1 MKHIFKTGAFVITVA
16 LIFAGIFQ
24 ISGCGTISGAIKGH
38 ISLNMGKMAYDKKD
52 YVTAVKK
59 YQEGAA
65 EGNIAAQYRLACM
78 YSGGKGVSSD
88 QAMADKWMRSS
99 AGQGYA
105 PAQFVLGL
113 WYLAGIGVDRDEVK
127 AVEWL
132 RKAADQKEKFAQ
144 YHLGLVYATGRG
156 VPKNPDEAL
165 KWFRLASANGCP
177 VPKDFLTKEGISRLG
192 EAKVTE
198 P

>member
-1 MKHIFKTGAFVITVA
+1 
-16 LIFAGIFQ
+16 
-24 ISGCGTISGAIKGH
+24 
-38 ISLNMGKMAYDKKD
+38 
-52 YVTAVKK
+52 
-59 YQEGAA
+59 
-65 EGNIAAQYRLACM
+65 
-78 YSGGKGVSSD
+78 
-88 QAMADKWMRSS
+88 
-99 AGQGYA
+99 
-105 PAQFVLGL
+105 
-113 WYLAGIGVDRDEVK
+113 EVK

>member
-1 MKHIFKTGAFVITVA
+1 MKQIFKTGAFVITVA
-16 LIFAGIFQ
+16 FIFAGIFQ
-24 ISGCGTISGAIKGH
+24 ISGCGAIKGH
-38 ISLNMGKMAYDKKD
+38 IALNMGKMAYDQKD

-65 EGNIAAQYRLACM
+65 KGNIVAQYRLACM
-78 YSGGKGVSSD
+78 YSAGEGVSSN
-88 QAMADKWMRSS
+88 QAIAEKWMRSS
-99 AGQGYA
+99 AGQGYPA
-105 PAQFVLGL
+105 AQFVLGL

-127 AVEWL
+127 AVKWL

-156 VPKNPDEAL
+156 VLKNPDEAL

-177 VPKDFLTKEGISRLG
+177 VPKNLLTKEGISKFG
-192 EAKVTE
+192 EGTVAK